1 MNGNRM
7 IYIIDDNQYGELSKA
22 CGYIE
27 AGIYNDV
34 VRWVKPS
41 KETKV
46 EDFHDA
52 ACICYH
58 SSFGYKRK
66 WCLETSF
73 DVVDWH
79 RRFNG

>member
-1 MNGNRM
+1 MNGNKM

-27 AGIYNDV
+27 TGIYNDV

-46 EDFHDA
+46 EDLA
-52 ACICYH
+52 SA
-58 SSFGYKRK
+58 G
-66 WCLETSF
+66 
-73 DVVDWH
+73 
-79 RRFNG
+79 